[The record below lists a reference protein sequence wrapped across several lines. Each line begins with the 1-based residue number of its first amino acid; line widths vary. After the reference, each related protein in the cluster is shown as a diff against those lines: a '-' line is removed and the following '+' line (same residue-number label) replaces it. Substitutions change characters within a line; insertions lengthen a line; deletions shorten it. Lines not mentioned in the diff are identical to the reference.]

1 MARYFNDW
9 GADGCYHYTGEDQ
22 HGNQEMKSGN
32 AAILKHKQ
40 ECRALRVF
48 KGVRGPV
55 EYLGEFEIDEELP
68 F

>member
-1 MARYFNDW
+1 
-9 GADGCYHYTGEDQ
+9 
-22 HGNQEMKSGN
+22 MKSGN

-40 ECRALRVF
+40 EGRALRVF
-48 KGVRGPV
+48 KGVREPV